1 MTRAGAAT
9 SSTRPGAVPAQRDG
23 GAPRSSPAGYGP
35 EEFPGCESFHLPES
49 GLEDDEGR
57 QDGD

>member
-1 MTRAGAAT
+1 MAQA
-9 SSTRPGAVPAQRDG
+9 SSSALPGAVPAQRDG